1 MKKQILKLS
10 MAVAIIALVFSG
22 CKKGEND
29 PFISLKSRTSRLTNT
44 WELSAMD
51 YTTTSVNSTYTFSYK
66 YSYSSGIQTVT
77 STTTVG
83 GSSSTTT
90 STSTL
95 TKKITFEKDGTYKV
109 EINDDGDLST
119 IEGNWAW
126 LGKSK
131 PAELADKEAVM
142 LSSTKEVDGSDTDNY
157 SGKSNDF
164 DDMLVFDKLSSKELV
179 VLYDYTNTDSDGY
192 SYTRKGTITFTKK

>member
-10 MAVAIIALVFSG
+10 FAVAIIALVFSG

-29 PFISLKSRTSRLTNT
+29 PFISLKSRTARLAAE

-51 YTTTSVNSTYTFSYK
+51 YTTTSVGSSYTFTDK

-83 GSSSTTT
+83 GNSST
-90 STSTL
+90 STSTQTL
-95 TKKITFEKDGTYKV
+95 TQKFTFEKDGTYKV
-109 EINDDGDLST
+109 EINDDGDLET

-126 LGKSK
+126 LGKNK
-131 PAELADKEAVM
+131 PAELADKEALM

-164 DDMLVFDKLSSKELV
+164 DGMLVLDKLSSKELV
-179 VLYDYTNTDSDGY
+179 ILYDYTHTDSDGY
-192 SYTRKGTITFTKK
+192 NYTMKGTVTYTKK

>member
-51 YTTTSVNSTYTFSYK
+51 YTSTSVNSTYTSSYK

-126 LGKSK
+126 LEKSK

-142 LSSTKEVDGSDTDNY
+142 LSTTKEVDGSDTDNY

-192 SYTRKGTITFTKK
+192 TYTKKGTITYTKK